1 MTSPSTDFS
10 GIWRKNSYL
19 FLFSQFI
26 TGITSMIVQY
36 AIIWYLTQKS
46 GSATIL
52 SIATILAMLPMVLVS
67 PFIGTFVD
75 RWNKKALLIVPDMV
89 AAAVAIM
96 LCIVG
101 TINETFPLWL
111 IFGSLLIR
119 SIAQAF
125 QMPTVQSILPTMV
138 PPEEIT
144 KVNGQLGMVQSGT
157 LIISPALGALLYA
170 AVPINYLLLIDVL
183 GAAFSFGS
191 LMFVHIVSNSV
202 EPESKARPWADMVYG
217 LKRIGSAPGMW
228 SILAMA
234 ALSTLTF
241 MPAASLYPLMTLG
254 YFKGTIFQAGV
265 VEVLWSVGSLAG
277 GALIGIFGKWKNRI
291 PLIIAGQ
298 IVLGLAFMACS
309 VLPVSMPGFVLFVGF
324 NFIAGLA
331 TAFPSTLSM
340 ALIQQSYP
348 AGELGRIF
356 GVCLSITGIA
366 GPIGL
371 LFVGPLGDA
380 IGVEWVFAISGLG
393 AVLCGLFIIAVPS
406 ARLYDKRLRERIE
419 RNEIPGVSLTFELNP
434 KEL

>member
-419 RNEIPGVSLTFELNP
+419 RNEIPGVSLTSELNP

>member
-1 MTSPSTDFS
+1 MNSPSTDFS
-10 GIWRKNSYL
+10 GVWRKNSYL

-89 AAAVAIM
+89 AAAVAIL
-96 LCIVG
+96 LCVVG
-101 TINETFPLWL
+101 TVNETFPLWL
-111 IFGSLLIR
+111 IFASLVVR
-119 SIAQAF
+119 SLAQAF

-157 LIISPALGALLYA
+157 LIVSPALGALLYA
-170 AVPINYLLLIDVL
+170 VIPINYLLLIDVL

-191 LMFVHIVSNSV
+191 LMFVHIVSNSITS
-202 EPESKARPWADMVYG
+202 ESKPHPWADMVFG
-217 LKRIGSAPGMW
+217 IKRIGTAPGMW
-228 SILAMA
+228 SILVMA

-254 YFKGTIFQAGV
+254 YFKGTVFQAGV
-265 VEVLWSVGSLAG
+265 VEVMWSVGSLAG

-291 PLIIAGQ
+291 PLILGGQ
-298 IVLGLAFMACS
+298 VVLGIAFMLCAI
-309 VLPVSMPGFVLFVGF
+309 LPVSMPGFVIFVGL
-324 NFIAGLA
+324 NFVAGLA

-356 GVCLSITGIA
+356 GVCLSLTGIA

-371 LFVGPLGDA
+371 LFVGPIGDA
-380 IGVEWVFAISGLG
+380 IGVEWVFGISGIG
-393 AVLCGLFIIAVPS
+393 AVLCGLLIILVP
-406 ARLYDKRLRERIE
+406 AAWQYDKHLHARIE
-419 RNEIPGVSLTFELNP
+419 RGEIPGVSLSSSLPPESM
-434 KEL
+434 

>member
-170 AVPINYLLLIDVL
+170 AVPINYLLLVDVL
-183 GAAFSFGS
+183 GAMFSFGS

-202 EPESKARPWADMVYG
+202 EPESKAHPWADMVYG
-217 LKRIGSAPGMW
+217 LKRIGTAPGMW

-234 ALSTLTF
+234 AISTLTF

-254 YFKGTIFQAGV
+254 YFKGTVFQAGV
-265 VEVLWSVGSLAG
+265 VEVLWSAGSLAG
-277 GALIGIFGKWKNRI
+277 GALIGIFGKWKNRL

-298 IVLGLAFMACS
+298 LVLGVAFMACS
-309 VLPVSMPGFVLFVGF
+309 ILPVSMPGFVLFVGF

-340 ALIQQSYP
+340 TLIQQSYP

-356 GVCLSITGIA
+356 GVCLSITGVA

-380 IGVEWVFAISGLG
+380 IGVQWVFAISGLG

-406 ARLYDKRLRERIE
+406 ARLYDKRLRDRID
-419 RNEIPGVSLTFELNP
+419 RGEIPGVSLTSELTP